1 MTLVADWKRILRKAW
16 SIRLLL
22 LAGLLSGIEVM
33 LPFYDGSMP
42 RGWFA
47 ALSGLTVAGAFVAR
61 IVAQPRMYEPEA
73 RNEP

>member
-1 MTLVADWKRILRKAW
+1 MTLHRDWKRILRKAW
-16 SIRLLL
+16 SVRLIL

-47 ALSGLTVAGAFVAR
+47 ALSGLSVAGAFVAR

-73 RNEP
+73 RDD

>member
-22 LAGLLSGIEVM
+22 LGGLLSGIEVM
-33 LPFYDGSMP
+33 LPFYDGAMP